1 MLLQEKTIKNNI
13 EQNNTKPAQL
23 IKEIQIQNPGL
34 DIDKKTY
41 RACKDKIPIHK
52 GLITLSDTIPG
63 NTNAIA
69 LYTHQLDYFCIDIDG
84 YTNKD
89 KDDKEYTQE
98 KRQTAQTIHDKL
110 TQLISTYT
118 KKYRVDRTAS
128 GKYHIWLAQPT
139 INQALLK
146 IPTFL
151 TNDGIKADGI
161 IELFHKYTKHN
172 IHLAGSTITNNDGSI
187 GNYTNIYAGASF
199 QELDHLDNIIEL
211 IIDAVINAGYLV
223 KIDHADKLRNTTKY
237 PIKDATHNGIIKET
251 KRNKK
256 LYYSYCIDDI
266 TIEKHFYTVNEK
278 DFNLDAIEKDAPDEF
293 KSILKSIYHY
303 QQENIE
309 TTNDDIDDNIAKTEI
324 NDKLTSLYA
333 QYWTNTPGQRHY
345 LILATSHMLI
355 DHFNYNEDDL
365 YKFFD
370 TLADKVDIDNEH
382 RKIIT
387 EGLKPCDTKYGIP
400 TIINILQCNN
410 DDLAFL
416 NQYNN
421 NVKSELEHM
430 ERIKPTITYE
440 IIENEK
446 LFQQMHQLQQN
457 NYFDGN
463 NTYIKI
469 NPTPSIT
476 RLIADILDNM
486 LLKEFKNITQLL
498 LALITVITGNGRT
511 FILVT
516 GVSSGGKSAIV
527 ETVKKAIPGRYL
539 LDIDDASEK
548 AFMRYVENKGTNAY
562 DRIIIDNGDKGD
574 IKKFEKN
581 KETMG
586 AFQSLITKG
595 SYTYQVTNQTIA
607 GFSGTIDL
615 KVKTNGFAQI
625 ITTVKDAIANLDDQI
640 ILFRIKS

>member
-1 MLLQEKTIKNNI
+1 
-13 EQNNTKPAQL
+13 
-23 IKEIQIQNPGL
+23 
-34 DIDKKTY
+34 
-41 RACKDKIPIHK
+41 
-52 GLITLSDTIPG
+52 
-63 NTNAIA
+63 
-69 LYTHQLDYFCIDIDG
+69 
-84 YTNKD
+84 
-89 KDDKEYTQE
+89 
-98 KRQTAQTIHDKL
+98 
-110 TQLISTYT
+110 
-118 KKYRVDRTAS
+118 
-128 GKYHIWLAQPT
+128 
-139 INQALLK
+139 
-146 IPTFL
+146 
-151 TNDGIKADGI
+151 
-161 IELFHKYTKHN
+161 
-172 IHLAGSTITNNDGSI
+172 
-187 GNYTNIYAGASF
+187 
-199 QELDHLDNIIEL
+199 
-211 IIDAVINAGYLV
+211 
-223 KIDHADKLRNTTKY
+223 
-237 PIKDATHNGIIKET
+237 
-251 KRNKK
+251 
-256 LYYSYCIDDI
+256 
-266 TIEKHFYTVNEK
+266 
-278 DFNLDAIEKDAPDEF
+278 
-293 KSILKSIYHY
+293 
-303 QQENIE
+303 
-309 TTNDDIDDNIAKTEI
+309 
-324 NDKLTSLYA
+324 
-333 QYWTNTPGQRHY
+333 
-345 LILATSHMLI
+345 MLI

-400 TIINILQCNN
+400 TIISILQCNN

-548 AFMRYVENKGTNAY
+548 AFMRYVF
-562 DRIIIDNGDKGD
+562 D
-574 IKKFEKN
+574 
-581 KETMG
+581 
-586 AFQSLITKG
+586 
-595 SYTYQVTNQTIA
+595 
-607 GFSGTIDL
+607 
-615 KVKTNGFAQI
+615 
-625 ITTVKDAIANLDDQI
+625 
-640 ILFRIKS
+640 